1 MSEDFKEKKNFR
13 KLKDNGKIY
22 FTVEVCDILA
32 AFNDQRKSNYY
43 TVAMT
48 IQQLIKLSRF
58 LAINLRET
66 ENKIIFIRLGKSFN
80 LDADTEV
87 AITHN
92 VINYMNGMRDYLEK
106 SNDSTILT
114 EF

>member
-22 FTVEVCDILA
+22 FTLEVCDILA
-32 AFNDQRKSNYY
+32 VFNDQRKSNYY

-58 LAINLRET
+58 LAINLKN
-66 ENKIIFIRLGKSFN
+66 NKIIFVRLGKSFN

-106 SNDSTILT
+106 SNDSTMLN
-114 EF
+114 EW

>member
-1 MSEDFKEKKNFR
+1 MSEGLREKQNFR

-22 FTVEVCDILA
+22 FTVEVCDILTVL
-32 AFNDQRKSNYY
+32 NEQRKYNYY

-48 IQQLIKLSRF
+48 IHQLRKLSRF

-66 ENKIIFIRLGKSFN
+66 ENKIIVVRLGKSFN
-80 LDADTEV
+80 LNADTEV
-87 AITHN
+87 VITHN
-92 VINYMNGMRDYLEK
+92 VINYLNGMRDYLEN

>member
-1 MSEDFKEKKNFR
+1 MSEDFKEKQNFR

-22 FTVEVCDILA
+22 FTLEVCDILTA
-32 AFNDQRKSNYY
+32 LNEQRKFNYY

-48 IQQLIKLSRF
+48 IQQLRKLSSF
-58 LAINLRET
+58 LAINL
-66 ENKIIFIRLGKSFN
+66 ENKKIIFVRLGKSFN
-80 LDADTEV
+80 LNADTEV
-87 AITHN
+87 VISHNIIT
-92 VINYMNGMRDYLEK
+92 YMNGMRDYLEK

>member
-1 MSEDFKEKKNFR
+1 MTEDFKEKQDFR

-22 FTVEVCDILA
+22 FTVEVCDILT
-32 AFNDQRKSNYY
+32 AFNEQRKFNYY

-48 IQQLIKLSRF
+48 IQQLRQLSRF
-58 LAINLRET
+58 LAINLEHK
-66 ENKIIFIRLGKSFN
+66 KIIFVRLGKSFN

-87 AITHN
+87 VITHN

-106 SNDSTILT
+106 SNDS